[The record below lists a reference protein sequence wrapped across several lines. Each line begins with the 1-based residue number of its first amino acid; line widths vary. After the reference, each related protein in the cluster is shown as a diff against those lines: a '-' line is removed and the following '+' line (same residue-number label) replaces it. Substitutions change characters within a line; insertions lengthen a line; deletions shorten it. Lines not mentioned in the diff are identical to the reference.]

1 MADRLIVSALTGET
15 LIEPLAEAEIARRA
29 DETPSEEDM
38 RAAWREGAALDMP
51 TLLARLTT
59 GGWITASAARDWAR
73 GNTLPALAQG
83 LLAAMPDE
91 EALEAE
97 LTLLRMQRAHR
108 ASPLVAALAEAWR
121 AANGADITDADLA
134 LAVDALFGW
143 PVGE

>member
-1 MADRLIVSALTGET
+1 MADKLIVRAGTGEAV
-15 LIEPLAEAEIARRA
+15 IVPLTEAEIADLA
-29 DETPSEEDM
+29 AALPGEEDM

-51 TLLARLTT
+51 VLLARLTT

-73 GNTLPALAQG
+73 GNALPALAQG
-83 LLAAMPDE
+83 LLAAMPGA

-121 AANGADITDADLA
+121 AASSPEMSDADLA

-143 PVGE
+143 PVQG